1 MDPGTE
7 DNLNGLYQFLEN
19 NAIYI
24 VMIIVL
30 IVWTGIFL
38 YMISLDKRIKNVEK
52 EIGDK
57 K

>member
-1 MDPGTE
+1 LE
-7 DNLNGLYQFLEN
+7 SFLEK

-38 YMISLDKRIKNVEK
+38 YLINLDKRLKNVEK